1 MSDDKTSQSHSGNGS
16 DEHRDLNRLGERLRK
31 AKSKG
36 ITEGEQAPQQD
47 SLPNN
52 GLGVAMRIGI
62 ELVVAVFVGTG
73 IGWLLDQW
81 LGTKPWLMVLFFLL
95 GAAAGFFNVIRVASQ
110 NMNDVTGDK
119 IPDDE

>member
-1 MSDDKTSQSHSGNGS
+1 MSDDKTSQSYNGNGS
-16 DEHRDLNRLGERLRK
+16 DEHRDLDRLGERLRK
-31 AKSKG
+31 AKSNG

-81 LGTKPWLMVLFFLL
+81 LGTKPWLMVVFFLL
-95 GAAAGFFNVIRVASQ
+95 GAAAGFFNVIRMASQ
-110 NMNDVTGDK
+110 NMNNVTGDK

>member
-1 MSDDKTSQSHSGNGS
+1 MSDDKTSQSHRGNGS

-31 AKSKG
+31 AKNKG
-36 ITEGEQAPQQD
+36 ITEGEQVPQQD

-81 LGTKPWLMVLFFLL
+81 LGTKPWLMVVFFLL
-95 GAAAGFFNVIRVASQ
+95 GAAAGFFNVIRMASQ
-110 NMNDVTGDK
+110 NMNNVTGDK